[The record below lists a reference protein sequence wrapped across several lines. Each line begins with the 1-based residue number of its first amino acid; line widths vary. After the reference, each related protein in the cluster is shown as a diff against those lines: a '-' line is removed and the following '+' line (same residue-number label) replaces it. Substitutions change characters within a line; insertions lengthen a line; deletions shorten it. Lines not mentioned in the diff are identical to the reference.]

1 MSYAT
6 REELNRAFFKE
17 AKIRDEEAKLVL
29 LKAGEELVAS
39 HIILDITN
47 NSAIDKSISIVKDYI
62 WKNVAA
68 EGKLGGFKK
77 LKKVY
82 SKKKQ
87 GYARIKDL
95 TVESQYIEF
104 YDLYKDDFE
113 AEFDEKTYD
122 QAVILMAD
130 WI

>member
-17 AKIRDEEAKLVL
+17 AKLRDEEAKLVL
-29 LKAGEELVAS
+29 IKAGEELVVS
-39 HIILDITN
+39 HIIVDITN
-47 NSAIDKSISIVKDYI
+47 NRAIDKSISVVKDYI

-82 SKKKQ
+82 NKKKQ

-104 YDLYKDDFE
+104 YNVYNDYFE
-113 AEFDEKTYD
+113 AEFDEKTYE

-130 WI
+130 WV